1 MASAEYYLGSQGA
14 QQYHHQKPYPPQQRQ
29 YHQQLPP
36 QPWPQQQYNNSHY
49 ASTPPPS
56 YSPYAQQHEKQQLQA
71 YPPPNPLQQQ
81 QHPGPAGPY
90 FPPPPQQ
97 PNNYLGVP
105 PQHIR
110 SHSQPPTR
118 VHFTDDASTR
128 LGSETES
135 SSSARPRRRRH
146 GKHRSHDDS
155 ARSRDADS
163 DSDHSDRPRRAK
175 THQKKHDS
183 RDTFLGAGA
192 GGILGDAIFPG
203 LGTAAGLILGGLG
216 GRKYARERR
225 GGSVEGRGHRH
236 RDAFWEG
243 RGEAREERRVRSD
256 SYREGKEERRRT
268 RGIWRRGII
277 IIIVGERGRRMG
289 TGSIGRRVS
298 RGGMRGLRRLRAGL
312 LCGRLPI
319 PTHDLNSLT

>member
-14 QQYHHQKPYPPQQRQ
+14 QQYHTQKPYPPQQRQ
-29 YHQQLPP
+29 YHQQQPP
-36 QPWPQQQYNNSHY
+36 QPWPQQQYTNPPY

-56 YSPYAQQHEKQQLQA
+56 YSPYAHQHEKQQLQT
-71 YPPPNPLQQQ
+71 YPPPPPLQQQ
-81 QHPGPAGPY
+81 QYPGPAAPY

-97 PNNYLGVP
+97 PNNYLGAP

-128 LGSETES
+128 LGSETDS
-135 SSSARPRRRRH
+135 SSSARPRRRHRH
-146 GKHRSHDDS
+146 RKHRSHDS
-155 ARSRDADS
+155 ARSRDADMDS
-163 DSDHSDRPRRAK
+163 DSSDHDRPRSTRTK

-256 SYREGKEERRRT
+256 SYREGKEERRR
-268 RGIWRRGII
+268 G
-277 IIIVGERGRRMG
+277 RGRDSGYGADERDLEEG
-289 TGSIGRRVS
+289 YHHH
-298 RGGMRGLRRLRAGL
+298 RGGEGEAYGHGKHRKAGES
-312 LCGRLPI
+312 GWDAGTATFKSGTAVR
-319 PTHDLNSLT
+319 